1 MHSGVCASP
10 LEHAKAVRVCLSAAR
25 HLCYTNDPPAPRM
38 CLCRLYP
45 QVWLARGSC
54 GARYSGLRGLNRPG
68 MVSERGPSI
77 CMEREER
84 FTSPSARPPG
94 ASEVRGEVWGGVVL
108 DQPPCRRN
116 QVLSV
121 PLQTLPSISPVPF
134 PLPGPPPGGP
144 VMHRRRWQAAEIS
157 AEQPAINIA
166 SDWLTCEGR
175 GDYLTMSAVAGHR
188 DWRRYF
194 WLHCCHFSAGSFE
207 LIVKKLEHRCQSRN
221 SRWEVRWEGGLT
233 LMSIISIQTLV
244 WLSDRY
250 KWDCIDTC
258 CYSVQDNHGQANSA
272 SFTFTLHCVLA
283 NQRKCKEV
291 YFSVSSIKTHWLF
304 VSLKHYGPDTVCPIL
319 FRLKLFLYNAQIHS
333 TL

>member
-1 MHSGVCASP
+1 MWCTVLGATWAQSSWDGLGTRP
-10 LEHAKAVRVCLSAAR
+10 L
-25 HLCYTNDPPAPRM
+25 HLHG
-38 CLCRLYP
+38 
-45 QVWLARGSC
+45 ARGTVHLPLST
-54 GARYSGLRGLNRPG
+54 ASW
-68 MVSERGPSI
+68 SI
-77 CMEREER
+77 WG
-84 FTSPSARPPG
+84 TG
-94 ASEVRGEVWGGVVL
+94 GNGGGVVL

-134 PLPGPPPGGP
+134 PQPGPPPGGP
-144 VMHRRRWQAAEIS
+144 VMHRRRWRAAEIS
-157 AEQPAINIA
+157 GEQPAINIA

-188 DWRRYF
+188 DGRRYF
-194 WLHCCHFSAGSFE
+194 WFHCCHFSAGSFE

-221 SRWEVRWEGGLT
+221 SRWEVHWEGGLM

-244 WLSDRY
+244 WLSDWY

-291 YFSVSSIKTHWLF
+291 YFSLSSIKTHWLF
-304 VSLKHYGPDTVCPIL
+304 VSLKHNGPDTVCPIL
-319 FRLKLFLYNAQIHS
+319 FRLKLFLYNALIHS
-333 TL
+333 IL

>member
-1 MHSGVCASP
+1 MTPPLPGCVYVGCIPRCGWRVDHVVHGTRGYVGSIVLGWSRNAAPPFAWSEKNGSP
-10 LEHAKAVRVCLSAAR
+10 PPQHGLLEHLRYGGK
-25 HLCYTNDPPAPRM
+25 YGG
-38 CLCRLYP
+38 
-45 QVWLARGSC
+45 GSC
-54 GARYSGLRGLNRPG
+54 STN
-68 MVSERGPSI
+68 
-77 CMEREER
+77 
-84 FTSPSARPPG
+84 
-94 ASEVRGEVWGGVVL
+94 
-108 DQPPCRRN
+108 PPCRRN